1 MDLFVS
7 TNMYSNGAPTAFHQD
22 LDHLV
27 SFLDRAEAIVT
38 SGPSNVMARNNDYNR
53 LNPFLL
59 LEPTPIR
66 PDHEMAI
73 RKQDSLTKDNHPT
86 SKTADPFCAS
96 VGPSISDLSRD
107 MDLEPIDL
115 RTAVLAPMV
124 IGQLSKDRN
133 FRPTNNH
140 PFSVGKEQSPSQ
152 NHSDGSSPSVRLHKY
167 QKCQWD
173 IRFHELMAF
182 RQEHNHLLVPHYYP
196 PNQKLAQ
203 WVKRQRHQYKRKQM
217 GQHSTLTDEREG
229 QLASVGFIFDSH
241 RAAWYTRFESLKAF
255 FLANGHCGIPSKFED
270 GSLNVWI
277 KHQRRQYLL
286 FMNGEKSAMTEER
299 IVALNSIGFNWNP
312 RNFVRPQKQPI

>member
-1 MDLFVS
+1 MDLFDS
-7 TNMYSNGAPTAFHQD
+7 TYIYSNGAPATAYHQD

-27 SFLDRAEAIVT
+27 SFLDRAEAIVA
-38 SGPSNVMARNNDYNR
+38 SGQGNVTAGNSDNNR
-53 LNPFLL
+53 LNPFFL

-73 RKQDSLTKDNHPT
+73 RKQNSSKNDNHPT
-86 SKTADPFCAS
+86 SKLADPFCAS
-96 VGPSISDLSRD
+96 AGPSISDLSRD

-115 RTAVLAPMV
+115 RAAALAPMV
-124 IGQLSKDRN
+124 IGQLSKDRY

-140 PFSVGKEQSPSQ
+140 LFSVGKESISQ
-152 NHSDGSSPSVRLHKY
+152 NESDGSSASIRLRKY
-167 QKCQWD
+167 HTSQWD
-173 IRFHELMAF
+173 DRFHELMAF
-182 RQEHNHLLVPHYYP
+182 RQEHGHLLIPHYYP

-229 QLASVGFIFDSH
+229 QLAAVGFIFDSH
-241 RAAWYTRFESLKAF
+241 RAVWYTRYESLKAF

-299 IVALNSIGFNWNP
+299 IVALNSIRFNWNP
-312 RNFVRPQKQPI
+312 RNFVRPQKQLI